1 MAITSKK
8 EKEQIVR
15 AHDMSVRLTQKLA
28 DELSKNPDLTL
39 DKMVWAL
46 SMYMANAID
55 AVVYSCHPGL
65 NKEEVVKMFLQ
76 SIVDQIQVIDKDHV
90 KERLMNDL
98 EGSRIVLDEMRKE
111 IKDRLDKKEK
121 GEKVPKA

>member
-46 SMYMANAID
+46 T
-55 AVVYSCHPGL
+55 
-65 NKEEVVKMFLQ
+65 
-76 SIVDQIQVIDKDHV
+76 
-90 KERLMNDL
+90 
-98 EGSRIVLDEMRKE
+98 
-111 IKDRLDKKEK
+111 
-121 GEKVPKA
+121 